1 MELNSGF
8 LTGVEVLYELIV
20 IGAGPAGITAAIY
33 AARKKMNVLVISKD
47 IGGQVAISS
56 AIENYVGFQFITGEE
71 LTRKFEDHV
80 KEFGVEL
87 KEGEGVLSIEKTDG
101 SFKVKTDVGSYEAKT
116 VIVASG
122 REPRHLN
129 VPGETGFLG
138 RGLSYCATC
147 DAPFFAGRD
156 VAVIGGGNAGFE
168 AALQL
173 MKIASKVY
181 LIELLPRLRGDP
193 IMLEKIEK
201 SENVAIMTNTR
212 TVEIYGENIVSGIK
226 VVREGREEDLKVQ
239 GVFIEIGSIPSSEFI
254 DFVEKNEVGEIV
266 VNERCETSVP
276 GLFAA
281 GDVTCVPEKQI
292 IIAAGEGAKAALAAF
307 NYLSREAPS

>member
-1 MELNSGF
+1 
-8 LTGVEVLYELIV
+8 LYELIV
-20 IGAGPAGITAAIY
+20 IGAGPAGITAAVY

-87 KEGEGVLSIEKTDG
+87 KEGEGVLSIKKTDS

-122 REPRHLN
+122 RKPRHLN
-129 VPGETGFLG
+129 VPRETEFLG

-173 MKIASKVY
+173 MKIANKVHI
-181 LIELLPRLRGDP
+181 IELLPKLRGDP

-201 SENVAIMTNTR
+201 SKNVAIMTNTR
-212 TVEIYGENIVSGIK
+212 TIEIYGENIVSGIK

-254 DFVEKNEVGEIV
+254 DFVEKNDVGEII
-266 VNERCETSVP
+266 VNERCETNVP

-292 IIAAGEGAKAALAAF
+292 IIAAGEGAKAALSAF
-307 NYLSREAPS
+307 NYLSKQAPP